1 MDLRESILK
10 LEGHPHCPTKVYLD
24 LEQGV
29 VQPYLDTGGAPR
41 EAHEGR
47 WVWVCTAPAR
57 VVPSSL
63 VSGVLRVEPQL
74 QAHIEAYRQGIDI
87 TGDYGDFEFQTY
99 IKPADWFKPFIVDL
113 IRYYE
118 QGLTPEQVLERESL
132 ECEAGAV
139 EFEEALHWLRDQWAE
154 WDDV

>member
-57 VVPSSL
+57 VVPYSS
-63 VSGVLRVEPQL
+63 
-74 QAHIEAYRQGIDI
+74 
-87 TGDYGDFEFQTY
+87 T
-99 IKPADWFKPFIVDL
+99 IKLANFYAIVIVASTEL
-113 IRYYE
+113 
-118 QGLTPEQVLERESL
+118 
-132 ECEAGAV
+132 
-139 EFEEALHWLRDQWAE
+139 
-154 WDDV
+154 